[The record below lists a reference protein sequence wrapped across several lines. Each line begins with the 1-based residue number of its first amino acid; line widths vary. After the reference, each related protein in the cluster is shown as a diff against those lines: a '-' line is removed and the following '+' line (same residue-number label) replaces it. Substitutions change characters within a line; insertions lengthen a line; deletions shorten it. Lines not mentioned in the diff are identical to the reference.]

1 MICIVISLELLHK
14 MTIFKVNY
22 VKEKKSYKNKQIN
35 RIDDILLKLSTQE
48 SKVEILILSVIET
61 K

>member
-1 MICIVISLELLHK
+1 MLRK
-14 MTIFKVNY
+14 
-22 VKEKKSYKNKQIN
+22 KKSYKNKQIN
-35 RIDDILLKLSTQE
+35 RIAKLDDSLFKLSTQE